1 MNDASNDAD
10 LDSAPQEFPQRS
22 LVPPEGSTRV
32 LLVRHGQTVAAQLD
46 EPFPLVDGHGDP
58 VLTELGHRQAELTA
72 QRLALTEITGLYV
85 TTLVRTVQT
94 AEPLAR
100 RLGITPSVEPDLR
113 EVFLGE
119 FEGGRFRI
127 ELENGHEAFAE
138 VWRSGTF
145 DAIPGAETWA
155 QLAERAQNGLRRIVA
170 RHPGETVVVVSHG
183 GAIGALIASLTGA
196 TPLTFFSP
204 ANCSISE
211 LLITPE
217 QAMLRRFNDSGHLDI
232 AGATTMT

>member
-1 MNDASNDAD
+1 M
-10 LDSAPQEFPQRS
+10 
-22 LVPPEGSTRV
+22 
-32 LLVRHGQTVAAQLD
+32 LLVRHGQTVAAHLD

-58 VLTELGHRQAELTA
+58 ELTELGHQQAQLTA
-72 QRLALTEITGLYV
+72 ERLALLDISGLYV

-94 AEPLAR
+94 AAPLAQ
-100 RLGITPSVEPDLR
+100 RLGLTPVVEPDLR

-127 ELENGHEAFAE
+127 ELENGHEAFTE
-138 VWRSGTF
+138 VWRTGTF

-155 QLAERAQNGLRRIVA
+155 QLAARAQAGLARIVA

-196 TPLTFFSP
+196 APLTFFSP
-204 ANCSISE
+204 ANCSVSE

-232 AGATTMT
+232 AGATTVT